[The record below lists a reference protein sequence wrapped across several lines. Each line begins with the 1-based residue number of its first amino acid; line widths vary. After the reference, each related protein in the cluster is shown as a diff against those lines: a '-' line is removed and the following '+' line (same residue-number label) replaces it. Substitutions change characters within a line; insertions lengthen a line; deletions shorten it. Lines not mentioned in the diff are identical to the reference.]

1 MPSDPLVNVNMQGVS
16 SADLAEARFV
26 RGTLLTA
33 TAIQHFK
40 RPELEVLQHNL
51 RLGTKWGVFEIPK
64 EWAPPGSLRTAA
76 ARTVDLYK
84 EFTPV
89 AASGA
94 DLELA
99 VLTAMRYSIVLFL
112 LPAGVERSFGKHLSL
127 TVVLK
132 SLRETF
138 GQLLKLALQRPPG
151 TTAGLL
157 SRLGLDES
165 GKPTARQR
173 PRLLAE
179 HARIQMLTN
188 RGVWSDAPRPLA
200 PALAETAA
208 NRVKKAEPVVAPPE
222 PKTTQYLPLPDPFVA
237 EAGWRLLWMVEQLGP
252 ALLEMGRRV
261 SAIYEAFPLVQ
272 DSEKNRAREHRRK
285 AFKKLSR
292 EFEWKN
298 PAGEP
303 IDALPF
309 EHNLKIGRGGE
320 LTWPPENP
328 ASIVRLLGL
337 LQISHAFIV
346 LLATGGRL
354 SETLSLAPGCLGDD
368 ADNATSLTGKTFK
381 LILQGEGEEREWP
394 IPTVAATAIRHQF
407 ELRDIFVRLRAQA
420 LEPHEIEG
428 ESIWV
433 AQRTGSDTPLLSGGM
448 ESMVDALHLRDVLGT
463 VRAHPHRFRK
473 TIARLAALALV
484 GAPKILMDL
493 FGHRTIEM
501 TLNYILTDPE
511 LRLEIAEV
519 ARAQTVMLAE
529 NALRN
534 AETNGGPAAASLL
547 SALNAEKAMH
557 AGRFGQ
563 QHLHDF
569 AMALTD
575 GGRSWALVRDGV
587 ICTKGS
593 SQYAPCSKRIGR
605 AEPSRC
611 RATCS
616 NRLEDAALRDDVDRA
631 IGEAVQNLE
640 TAVRASDEYAAEMWR
655 GQVLANISRFE
666 PLREKWSRNPTVAA
680 LVAG

>member
-1 MPSDPLVNVNMQGVS
+1 MPSNPLEKVNMLGVS
-16 SADLAEARFV
+16 SADLAEARFT
-26 RGTLLTA
+26 RGALLTA
-33 TAIQHFK
+33 TSIQGLK
-40 RPELEVLQHNL
+40 RSELEVLQHSL

-64 EWAPPGSLRTAA
+64 EWAPPGSLRTAS

-84 EFTPV
+84 EFAPS
-89 AASGA
+89 AASDA

-99 VLTAMRYSIVLFL
+99 VLTAMRYSIVMFL
-112 LPAGVERSFGKHLSL
+112 LPAGIERSFGKYLSL
-127 TVVLK
+127 TVLLK
-132 SLRETF
+132 SLRENL
-138 GQLLKLALQRPPG
+138 GQLLKLALQRPPA
-151 TTAGLL
+151 TTPGLL
-157 SRLGLDES
+157 SRLCLDEL
-165 GKPTARQR
+165 GNPTPRQR
-173 PRLLAE
+173 PRLRAE

-200 PALAETAA
+200 PAAPAETAA
-208 NRVKKAEPVVAPPE
+208 SRVKKAEPVVVPPE
-222 PKTTQYLPLPDPFVA
+222 SKSKQYLPLPDPFVA
-237 EAGWRLLWMVEQLGP
+237 EAGWRVLWMVEQLGP
-252 ALLEMGRRV
+252 ALLEMGRQV
-261 SAIYEAFPLVQ
+261 SAIYEAFPLGQ
-272 DSEKNRAREHRRK
+272 DGEEDRAREHRRK
-285 AFKKLSR
+285 AFKKLAR
-292 EFEWKN
+292 EFGWKT
-298 PAGEP
+298 PSGVP
-303 IDALPF
+303 IDGFPF

-320 LTWPPENP
+320 LSWPPENP

-354 SETLSLAPGCLGDD
+354 GEMLSLTPGCLGDD
-368 ADNATSLTGKTFK
+368 ADKATSLTGKTFK
-381 LILQGEGEEREWP
+381 LVLQGEGEEREWP
-394 IPTVAATAIRHQF
+394 IPTVAATAIQQQF
-407 ELRDIFVRLRAQA
+407 ELRDIFTRLRAQA
-420 LEPHEIEG
+420 LEPGDIEG

-433 AQRTGSDTPLLSGGM
+433 AQKTGSDTPVLSGGM
-448 ESMVDALHLRDVLGT
+448 ESMVDALSLRDVLGE

-529 NALRN
+529 NALLN
-534 AETNGGPAAASLL
+534 AEANGGPAAAGL
-547 SALNAEKAMH
+547 LNALKVEKAIH
-557 AGRFGQ
+557 GGRFGQ

-575 GGRSWALVRDGV
+575 GGRTWALVRDGV

-611 RATCS
+611 RSTCS

-640 TAVRASDEYAAEMWR
+640 SAVRAADEYAAEMWR

-666 PLREKWSRNPTVAA
+666 PLREKWSQNPTVAA
-680 LVAG
+680 LVS